1 MISLDNIRH
10 YVQDAFITG
19 PLQQNLDGLQI
30 IGPSGE
36 LQDSEPIFML
46 HVDIFDWLGEEEG
59 SNTRTVHH
67 AATFIQRCLIIPIP
81 LVDVSLLPS
90 YELLHRGV
98 VKRMAGDCT
107 SARTPLGC

>member
-46 HVDIFDWLGEEEG
+46 HVDIFDWLG
-59 SNTRTVHH
+59 
-67 AATFIQRCLIIPIP
+67 
-81 LVDVSLLPS
+81 
-90 YELLHRGV
+90 
-98 VKRMAGDCT
+98 
-107 SARTPLGC
+107 

>member
-1 MISLDNIRH
+1 MADHFVLVRESCNGGGLHLRRGLQAWWQTASHISSPRNWKIRFGFMISLDNIRH

-46 HVDIFDWLGEEEG
+46 HVDIFDWLG
-59 SNTRTVHH
+59 
-67 AATFIQRCLIIPIP
+67 
-81 LVDVSLLPS
+81 
-90 YELLHRGV
+90 
-98 VKRMAGDCT
+98 
-107 SARTPLGC
+107 